1 MIQNFEEKTM
11 RMTQLTLCAL
21 FATLLA
27 GPALAGGDHKGGNN
41 ECPVGLV
48 NGLTL
53 DQEFGLG
60 SQELTQCNKVRHNVK
75 LLIQLNSYGTDA
87 RAYGLG
93 NIKNVIQDYE
103 ITYGMRPGKDYEIVA
118 VVHSGGGPLVI
129 KNGTTGD
136 GGVHV
141 VTNTHEG
148 EVQDL
153 MNQGVKFYF
162 CQNTTRA
169 MQGAGSLPADA
180 TSALVTSVD
189 ANGVAHSVGY
199 VTAGIAA
206 IADFQAR
213 GYQYVQP

>member
-1 MIQNFEEKTM
+1 MKLLN
-11 RMTQLTLCAL
+11 
-21 FATLLA
+21 ATLGALMI
-27 GPALAGGDHKGGNN
+27 GLVSMPAFADKGGNN

-53 DQEFGLG
+53 DQEFGFG
-60 SQELTQCNKVRHNVK
+60 TQDLTRCNKVRKNVK
-75 LLIQLNSYGTDA
+75 LVIQINAYGTDT
-87 RAYGLG
+87 RAYALG
-93 NIKNVIQDYE
+93 NITNVIADYE
-103 ITYGMRPGKDYEIVA
+103 VTYGMRPGKDYEIVA

-129 KNGTTGD
+129 KNGTTGN
-136 GGVHV
+136 GINV
-141 VTNTHEG
+141 VKNTHEA
-148 EVQDL
+148 EVQAL

-162 CQNTTRA
+162 CQNTTRG
-169 MQGAGSLPADA
+169 MQAAGSLPADA

-189 ANGVAHSVGY
+189 DKGVEHSVQY